1 MSTSVDRELFKQLSP
16 LNGLK
21 PENQAELAGKTQLQQ
36 LGAGRYLFKEGDQDK
51 RTIYVLK
58 GEVELRNGD
67 RVVRTI
73 KAGTPDARHPLA
85 PQLPRKLSA
94 RAKTDIDYIAV
105 DSDLLDIMLTWDQ
118 TGAFE
123 VGELQEE
130 EISGDDWMT
139 KMLQTK
145 AFHKIPP
152 ANIQAIFM
160 RMEPVK
166 FSKGDVVIRQ
176 GDDGDYFYM
185 VTEGRCIVTR
195 ETPTNKAGI
204 KLAELGP
211 GESFGEEALIS
222 DAKRNA
228 TITMLTDGTLMRLA
242 KDDFKTLL
250 NEPMLNW
257 VDRAEAEQLVAD
269 GAQWLDV
276 RLPSEFENQ
285 KLPGAQ
291 NIPLYFLRLKLDQ
304 LDKDTKYVV
313 YCDTG
318 RRSSA
323 GAYILNERGFDAC
336 VLKGG
341 LSGAKQ

>member
-1 MSTSVDRELFKQLSP
+1 MSTTVDRELFKQLSP
-16 LNGLK
+16 LSGLK
-21 PENQAELAGKTQLQQ
+21 PENQVELAAKTQLQQ
-36 LGAGRYLFKEGDQDK
+36 LGAGRYLFKEGDQDN
-51 RTIYVLK
+51 RTLYVLK
-58 GEVELRNGD
+58 GELELRNGD
-67 RVVRTI
+67 KVVRTI
-73 KAGTPDARHPLA
+73 KAGSPDARHPLA

-123 VGELQEE
+123 VGELQVEE
-130 EISGDDWMT
+130 ESAGDDWMT

-166 FSKGDVVIRQ
+166 CTKGETVIRQ
-176 GDDGDYFYM
+176 GEDGDYFYM
-185 VTEGRCIVTR
+185 ITEGKCAVTR
-195 ETPTNKAGI
+195 ETPTNKSGI
-204 KLAELGP
+204 KLAELGV
-211 GESFGEEALIS
+211 GDSFGEEALIS
-222 DAKRNA
+222 DARRNA

-242 KDDFKTLL
+242 KEDFKTLL
-250 NEPMLNW
+250 NEPMLKW
-257 VDRAEAEQLVAD
+257 VDRAEAEQIVAD
-269 GAQWLDV
+269 GGKWLDV
-276 RLPSEFENQ
+276 RLPTEFENR
-285 KLPGAQ
+285 KMEGAL
-291 NIPLYFLRLKLDQ
+291 NVPLYFLRLKLDQ
-304 LDKDTKYVV
+304 LDKDTRYVV

-323 GAYILNERGFDAC
+323 GAYILNERGYNAC

-341 LSGAKQ
+341 LSDAE